1 MLIVRKL
8 RSDDRDFLARH
19 LMRLDSYDRRCRFGA
34 VISDDEIIRYCQRT
48 VGKTSIS
55 IGVFRDGEIRASVEL
70 QPDACDHPKVAEL
83 AFSVAKDLQEMGLGS
98 SLMRRAL
105 IVAQNIGIEKVVVVS
120 MRENHKMKRLAQKFG
135 GKSVIGRDEVVSTIA
150 LPSINYGSIIQEAID
165 DNLAIIAT
173 IIAPANK
180 YRIFK
185 FEPIVAH

>member
-70 QPDACDHPKVAEL
+70 QPDAGDHPKVAEL

-105 IVAQNIGIEKVVVVS
+105 IVAQNIGIQKVIIVS

-135 GKSVIGRDEVVSTIA
+135 GTSVIGRDEVVSTVM
-150 LPSINYGSIIQEAID
+150 LPSINYSSIIQEAVD
-165 DNLAIIAT
+165 DNLAVIAT
-173 IIAPANK
+173 IFARLQIP
-180 YRIFK
+180 YM
-185 FEPIVAH
+185 